1 MNIYVGN
8 LSYDTTE
15 DDLRAQFA
23 AHGEVDTVNI
33 IKDKYSGQSKGF
45 GFVEMSDD
53 KSGQAAIDALNGA
66 EIMGRNL
73 KVDQAKPRVDRD
85 RGGSGDR
92 Y

>member
-8 LSYDTTE
+8 LSFDMTE

-33 IKDKYSGQSKGF
+33 IKDRDSGQSKGF

-53 KSGQAAIDALNGA
+53 QSGQAAIDALNGA
-66 EIMGRNL
+66 EFMGRNI

-85 RGGSGDR
+85 RGGSGGR
-92 Y
+92 